1 MPRRCHIRGLACR
14 ETTRPPSGGD
24 FPVRERG
31 GLWAPRAPHNAP
43 RTVRKFPA
51 AACNQSWKV
60 HQLEFEQVRKGCK
73 RALNQRAD
81 FLPAGRQGSN
91 GNGYFS
97 LSGFL
102 FSYDIQRPASLC
114 GYQIECAQYNLPDFP
129 RSWFVGTCKNQQ
141 TKVHILLQY
150 GSLTSPKV
158 FP

>member
-1 MPRRCHIRGLACR
+1 M
-14 ETTRPPSGGD
+14 
-24 FPVRERG
+24 RERG

-43 RTVRKFPA
+43 RTVGKFPA

-60 HQLEFEQVRKGCK
+60 HQLELEQVTKRCKGPK
-73 RALNQRAD
+73 PERRLS
-81 FLPAGRQGSN
+81 PAVRQGSN
-91 GNGYFS
+91 DYFS
-97 LSGFL
+97 FSGFL
-102 FSYDIQRPASLC
+102 FSFDIQRPASLC

>member
-14 ETTRPPSGGD
+14 ETARPPSGGD

-60 HQLEFEQVRKGCK
+60 HQLEQVRNRCKGPK
-73 RALNQRAD
+73 TRGQT
-81 FLPAGRQGSN
+81 
-91 GNGYFS
+91 FS
-97 LSGFL
+97 LQDDKDPMTTFHFL
-102 FSYDIQRPASLC
+102 VSFFSYDIQRPASLC

-129 RSWFVGTCKNQQ
+129 RSWFVGTCKIQQ
-141 TKVHILLQY
+141 TKVRILLQY

>member
-1 MPRRCHIRGLACR
+1 MQRNY
-14 ETTRPPSGGD
+14 PPAVWKRLSHE
-24 FPVRERG
+24 RERG